1 MLRLSALLAGD
12 LPTSP
17 QPESSLTDEEFMLE
31 HRASLV
37 EVPVAE
43 QVAEGAAA

>member
-1 MLRLSALLAGD
+1 VLRLSALLAGD
-12 LPTSP
+12 QPTSP
-17 QPESSLTDEEFMLE
+17 LPESSLTDEEFMLE